1 MDSPVFSQAS
11 RAAQI
16 SSPFGGDTL
25 LVGELSGSERL
36 SQLFHI
42 ELRLFSDKGDLD
54 PDAILGKPVT
64 VTLKPG
70 GEAKSRYFHGLV
82 TDFSLAGYNERLHE
96 YRATVRPWLWFLTR
110 TADCRI
116 YQTKTVPEIFQ
127 DVCRQAGFSDY
138 RLSLAGK
145 YEPWDYCVQYRET
158 DFAFLS
164 RLLEQ
169 EGIFYFFEHSKDK
182 HVLVLCDDVANLAPV
197 AGYENVPF
205 FPPTGNETRRERD
218 HLSSWAFQK
227 SFQPGMFAT
236 RDYDFKTPTPL
247 LAASDNISRP
257 YDKVSYEIYDYPA
270 EAATQ
275 KDAERVAKVRI
286 QELQIGQL
294 VARGSGNAAG
304 LATGALFKLT
314 GHPRGDQNIQ
324 YLIAATD
331 IKLSND
337 SFHSGAGGA
346 ITGPQFNV
354 SLEALDAR
362 EPFRPGRTTPKPV
375 IQGSQTAVV
384 VGPKADEI
392 HTDEFGRVKVQ
403 FHWDRYGKLD
413 ADSSCWIRVAQPWA
427 GKGWGAIQIPRIGQ
441 EVVVSFLEGDP
452 DRPIVV
458 GSVYNG
464 ANKPP
469 YSLPD
474 NKTQSGLKTRSSMQ
488 GTGDNC
494 NEIRFEDKKGSEQ
507 LLIHAEKNQD
517 IEVEN
522 DESHSV
528 GNDRKKEVKHD
539 ETVAIGNDRKEEVKH
554 DETITIGNDR
564 KQDVK
569 HDENVTIGNDRTE
582 SVTANERIKIGKD
595 QDVTIGARQTLDVG
609 KDRNIDVGN
618 NQRLNVG
625 RTLTIDAGDAITITT
640 GNASISMRKDGTIA
654 IRGRNISIE
663 GSGKINVKGVGDVV
677 VKGSKV
683 QTN

>member
-1 MDSPVFSQAS
+1 MDTFSQAS
-11 RAAQI
+11 RAMQI
-16 SSPFGGDTL
+16 ATPWGGDTVL
-25 LVGELSGSERL
+25 LGELSGSERL
-36 SQLFHI
+36 SHLFQFD
-42 ELRLFSDKGDLD
+42 LRLFSERGDLD

-64 VTLKPG
+64 VTV
-70 GEAKSRYFHGLV
+70 KSGQSTRYFHGLV
-82 TDFSLAGYNERLHE
+82 TDFALSGYNERLHE
-96 YRATVRPWLWFLTR
+96 YHATVRPWFWFLTR

-116 YQTKTVPEIFQ
+116 YQSRTVPDIFQ
-127 DVCRQAGFSDY
+127 DVCRQAGFSDF
-138 RLSLAGK
+138 RLSLAGT
-145 YEPWDYCVQYRET
+145 YEPWEYCVQYRET

-164 RLLEQ
+164 RLLAQ
-169 EGIFYFFEHSKDK
+169 EGIFYFFEHAKDK
-182 HVLVLCDDVANLAPV
+182 HVLVLCDDVARLTSV
-197 AGYENVPF
+197 SGYDSVPF
-205 FPPTGNETRRERD
+205 FPPTEGETRRERD

-227 SFQPGMFAT
+227 SYQPGMFAT

-247 LAASDNISRP
+247 LAATDNISRP
-257 YDKVSYEIYDYPA
+257 YDKASYEIYEYPA
-270 EAATQ
+270 EANTQ
-275 KDAERVAKVRI
+275 KDAERIAKVRI

-324 YLIAATD
+324 YLIAATS
-331 IKLSND
+331 ITLTND
-337 SFHSGAGGA
+337 SFHSGSAGA
-346 ITGPQFNV
+346 TTEPQFKV
-354 SLEALDAR
+354 ALEGLDAR
-362 EPFRPGRTTPKPV
+362 EPFRPARSTPKPI
-375 IQGSQTAVV
+375 IQGAQTAVV

-413 ADSSCWIRVAQPWA
+413 GDSSCWIRVAQPWA

-494 NEIRFEDKKGSEQ
+494 NEIRFEDKKGAEQ
-507 LLIHAEKNQD
+507 LFIHAEKNQD

-528 GNDRKKEVKHD
+528 GHDRKKEVKND
-539 ETVAIGNDRKEEVKH
+539 ETVAIGNDRKEDVKH
-554 DETITIGNDR
+554 DETIAIGNDR
-564 KQDVK
+564 KKDVK
-569 HDENVTIGNDRTE
+569 HDENVTVGNDRTE
-582 SVTANERIKIGKD
+582 SVGSNERIDIGKN
-595 QDVTIGARQTLDVG
+595 QDVTVGAKQTLNVG
-609 KDRNIDVGN
+609 KDRNIDVGAS
-618 NQRLNVG
+618 QRVTIARN
-625 RTLTIDAGDAITITT
+625 LTIDAGDWITITT
-640 GNASISMRKDGTIA
+640 GNASITMRKDGTIA
-654 IRGRNISIE
+654 IRGRNITID
-663 GSGKINVKGVGDVV
+663 GSGTVNVKATSDVV

-683 QTN
+683 LTN